1 MTKHEQVAQRIILL
15 VERGILPTGKRIPS
29 VRAMAR
35 QMGVSPMTVLEGYRA
50 LEDQGLIESRPQ
62 SGYYVRSTPLNRTGI
77 IPPPARIEELRP
89 KAHPVRI
96 PDGLRKLLVRTMNP
110 DLLPLGSGAAA
121 PEFFPNESLSLRMAR
136 AVRSNPEETNRTLLG
151 PGDPSL
157 REELARRM
165 VEAGCSV
172 DQSEILVT
180 LGATEGLHL
189 CLRAIAQPGELV
201 AVESPGYYG
210 FYAAL
215 EALGLKALE
224 IPADPQTGISL
235 LALKEALNQGI
246 KGLLL
251 CPTLS
256 NPTGATLPDA
266 VKEEL
271 VRLCQKVPII
281 EDDAYGELAFAGQR
295 ARALKS
301 FAPDE
306 VLYVGSLSKVLCPGY
321 RLGWVA
327 GGKHQEALLRH
338 HLASVMAVPTP
349 TQKAAASFLTDGGMP
364 HHLRRLRKQYREG
377 MLRFQ
382 EAIAAWPV
390 EVRTSQPQGG
400 HFLWVELPEGC
411 EAIALAEETSKQ
423 GFSIAP
429 GALFSSQS
437 RYERFFR
444 LNAAI
449 PWDDSVQ
456 GALKTLGNLVQRMA
470 CS

>member
-1 MTKHEQVAQRIILL
+1 MTKHEQVAQRVLALIENGLL
-15 VERGILPTGKRIPS
+15 GTRIPS

-35 QMGVSPMTVLEGYRA
+35 QMGVSPMTVLEGYHK
-50 LEDQGLIESRPQ
+50 LEDRGIIESRPQ
-62 SGYYVRSTPLNRTGI
+62 SGYYVCSAWSNRTGI
-77 IPPPARIEELRP
+77 IPPPARLEAIRP
-89 KAHPVRI
+89 KAHSVRI
-96 PDGLRKLLVRTMNP
+96 PDGIRELLVQTMNP
-110 DLLPLGSGAAA
+110 NLLPLGSGAAS

-136 AVRSNPEETNRTLLG
+136 AVRTNPEETNRTLLG

-157 REELARRM
+157 RTQLARRM

-172 DQSEILVT
+172 DPSEILVT

-189 CLRAIAQPGELV
+189 CLRAIAQPGDLIG
-201 AVESPGYYG
+201 VESPGYYG

-215 EALGLKALE
+215 ENLGLKALE
-224 IPADPQTGISL
+224 IPSDPQTGISL
-235 LALKEALNQGI
+235 PALKEALNHGI

-256 NPTGATLPDA
+256 NPTGATIPDA
-266 VKEEL
+266 AKEEL
-271 VRLCQKVPII
+271 VRLKIPII

-301 FAPDE
+301 FAPE
-306 VLYVGSLSKVLCPGY
+306 NVLYVGSLSKVLCPGY

-327 GGKHQEALLRH
+327 GGKHQEALMRH
-338 HLASVMAVPTP
+338 HLASIMAVPTP

-377 MLRFQ
+377 MIRFQ
-382 EAIAAWPV
+382 EAIAAWSV
-390 EVRTSQPQGG
+390 EVRTSQPLGG
-400 HFLWVELPEGC
+400 HFLWVELPDGC
-411 EAIALAEETSKQ
+411 EAIALAEETSER

-429 GALFSSQS
+429 GALFTSQS
-437 RYERFFR
+437 RYGRFFR

-449 PWDDSVQ
+449 PWGDSVQ
-456 GALKTLGNLVQRMA
+456 GALATLGALVQRMA